1 MFDPKSLLND
11 LLGST
16 IPGTGSTVRD
26 TAGKATQMAKDN
38 PLAAGALVAVLLGT
52 GTGRQVTGTALKL
65 GGIAAIG
72 GLAYKAYQN
81 YKNGDKPADACG
93 PAGYRTLLPPPEDT
107 SFHPSQAPQGEA
119 EFALTLVRAMIA
131 AANADGHID
140 EAEQKKIADKL
151 ALSGISAEAEQFL
164 RAEIAKPLSIDELVK
179 AVQTDAQK
187 LELYTA
193 SRLTI
198 DPDTRT
204 ERGYLDLLAGRLGL
218 PDALIDHVE
227 ATVSA
232 VKTARTVGAVGAGRQ
247 LALVNT
253 AEAGRCEAA
262 GLDCPSTPARSSR
275 SGRSSLPRNR
285 APASAEKADPV
296 GDEQIGDAVDERPCG
311 GDHELAGIARH
322 GVGFR
327 VNAATSSTRTMN
339 AALDCVC
346 QALVRSARPVGSEH
360 QPEQRRVGERE
371 FDVADARCDQLRARR
386 LFSARMTALH
396 AVAEAFARRQQPMP
410 SAARWRP

>member
-26 TAGKATQMAKDN
+26 SAGKATQMAKDN

-52 GTGRQVTGTALKL
+52 GTGRQLTGTALKL
-65 GGIAAIG
+65 GGLAAIG

-81 YKNGDKPADACG
+81 YKNGDQPAEAVG
-93 PAGYRTLLPPPEDT
+93 QAAGQDQTLLPPPADT

-140 EAEQKKIADKL
+140 DDERKKIADRL
-151 ALSGISAEAEQFL
+151 ALSGISTEAEQFL
-164 RAEIAKPLSIDELVK
+164 LAEIEKPLSIDELVK

-198 DPDTRT
+198 DPDSRV
-204 ERGYLDLLAGRLGL
+204 ERGYLDLLAGRLRL
-218 PDALIDHVE
+218 PDALVDHVE

-232 VKTARTVGAVGAGRQ
+232 VKTPPSVPSVP
-247 LALVNT
+247 
-253 AEAGRCEAA
+253 AA
-262 GLDCPSTPARSSR
+262 NSP
-275 SGRSSLPRNR
+275 
-285 APASAEKADPV
+285 
-296 GDEQIGDAVDERPCG
+296 
-311 GDHELAGIARH
+311 
-322 GVGFR
+322 
-327 VNAATSSTRTMN
+327 
-339 AALDCVC
+339 
-346 QALVRSARPVGSEH
+346 
-360 QPEQRRVGERE
+360 
-371 FDVADARCDQLRARR
+371 
-386 LFSARMTALH
+386 
-396 AVAEAFARRQQPMP
+396 
-410 SAARWRP
+410 W

>member
-26 TAGKATQMAKDN
+26 SAGKATQMAKDN

-52 GTGRQVTGTALKL
+52 GTGRQLTGTALKL
-65 GGIAAIG
+65 GGLAAIG

-81 YKNGDKPADACG
+81 YKNGDKPAEPLRSRG
-93 PAGYRTLLPPPEDT
+93 TRSLLPPPEDT

-140 EAEQKKIADKL
+140 EDERKKIADKL

-164 RAEIAKPLSIDELVK
+164 RAEIEKPLSIDELVK

-232 VKTARTVGAVGAGRQ
+232 VKTAAPSVPSVPAG
-247 LALVNT
+247 NS
-253 AEAGRCEAA
+253 
-262 GLDCPSTPARSSR
+262 P
-275 SGRSSLPRNR
+275 
-285 APASAEKADPV
+285 
-296 GDEQIGDAVDERPCG
+296 
-311 GDHELAGIARH
+311 
-322 GVGFR
+322 
-327 VNAATSSTRTMN
+327 
-339 AALDCVC
+339 
-346 QALVRSARPVGSEH
+346 
-360 QPEQRRVGERE
+360 
-371 FDVADARCDQLRARR
+371 
-386 LFSARMTALH
+386 
-396 AVAEAFARRQQPMP
+396 
-410 SAARWRP
+410 W